1 MNSEDGLKK
10 SGLNRE
16 IMVSLAEFVFYQG
29 SEKNVI
35 QIYNEWSKIHHFYQP
50 DPDLAAGIL
59 DYIRQLKQVNRQDLY
74 TAICMDNP
82 ANRR

>member
-10 SGLNRE
+10 SGLNRG

-35 QIYNEWSKIHHFYQP
+35 QIYNEWSQIHHFYQP
-50 DPDLAAGIL
+50 DPDLAAGIITRKIL
-59 DYIRQLKQVNRQDLY
+59 LSFV
-74 TAICMDNP
+74 AP
-82 ANRR
+82 SASEPS